1 MKDIFYENRIIPAT
15 SINSIEINCDIYD
28 KSYNIILRQT
38 GANYKLM
45 SSKDK
50 DLVYYV
56 FDRLK
61 SQFDGI
67 NFIELIN
74 QSEKTLNSM
83 AGTVKEEKPKTRRKK
98 VSDKD
103 DRKE

>member
-1 MKDIFYENRIIPAT
+1 MKDIFYENRIIPST
-15 SINSIEINCDIYD
+15 SINSIEINCDICD

-56 FDRLK
+56 FGKLK

-67 NFIELIN
+67 DFIELIN
-74 QSEKTLNSM
+74 ESEKALNDM
-83 AGTVKEEKPKTRRKK
+83 VKIIKEEKPKIRKK
-98 VSDKD
+98 KASDKD